1 MRGEMLFKKLIL
13 IITISTSIS
22 SCALWPYQKD
32 FDCPV
37 TEGLKCKSLHE
48 VSEMADEG
56 IFAPNAIK
64 AKELSDIKQK
74 ALRRDKRGCCN
85 AR

>member
-1 MRGEMLFKKLIL
+1 
-13 IITISTSIS
+13 
-22 SCALWPYQKD
+22 
-32 FDCPV
+32 
-37 TEGLKCKSLHE
+37 
-48 VSEMADEG
+48 MADQG

-74 ALRRDKRGCCN
+74 SVHRNKRGCCN

>member
-1 MRGEMLFKKLIL
+1 MLFKKTIL
-13 IITISTSIS
+13 FVILSILTS
-22 SCALWPYQKD
+22 SCALWPYKKD

-48 VSEMADEG
+48 VSEMADQG

-64 AKELSDIKQK
+64 DNQFKAQKQK
-74 ALRRDKRGCCN
+74 SLNRSKRSCCN
-85 AR
+85 AS

>member
-1 MRGEMLFKKLIL
+1 MIIKNIAALL
-13 IITISTSIS
+13 IITCLTSG
-22 SCALWPYQKD
+22 CALWPNQKD

-48 VSEMADEG
+48 VSEMADQG
-56 IFAPNAIK
+56 IFAPSAIK

-74 ALRRDKRGCCN
+74 GPRRDKRGCCN